1 MRGNNESKSII
12 YSRIMENF
20 EKTKEKA
27 SQVSHFFEHRVFGED
42 IKPKRLF
49 AGMIRDIHNLS
60 E

>member
-1 MRGNNESKSII
+1 
-12 YSRIMENF
+12 MENF